1 MWHTTA
7 VSVEL
12 LVEGS
17 QPEPDGRQEPF
28 AGRVVALATESDGLP
43 PSATSTWLL
52 IADSRRPAPIWV
64 RQSDV
69 TGHRLGR

>member
-1 MWHTTA
+1 MRQTTA

-17 QPEPDGRQEPF
+17 CADDDGQERPF
-28 AGRVVALATESDGLP
+28 EGRVIALATESDGP
-43 PSATSTWLL
+43 APSATSTWLL
-52 IADSRRPAPIWV
+52 IADDRRAAPIWV
-64 RQSDV
+64 RQTDI